1 MVRVKLRRNLVPI
14 CRNCHFMR
22 VLLGTGRSRI
32 DIILSFGVIC
42 GTFLFPKEK
51 PCFQLG
57 EFYCRGRSIFS
68 LENDTNKA
76 KLNNYIERLRCS
88 NGKTNFLFRGWN
100 VLKRGERKVLGHAR
114 GTNMIE
120 IDGIKDRDILEFA
133 IKGRFDAQNSIQV
146 EQQMLQWIN
155 EGENVLLGN
164 LSELDY
170 ISSSGIHV
178 LIRLAKSLA
187 QADGKLALYAVPDRI
202 KDVFEVVE
210 LHRIIP
216 AWETKEE
223 AIKTLR

>member
-1 MVRVKLRRNLVPI
+1 
-14 CRNCHFMR
+14 
-22 VLLGTGRSRI
+22 
-32 DIILSFGVIC
+32 
-42 GTFLFPKEK
+42 
-51 PCFQLG
+51 
-57 EFYCRGRSIFS
+57 
-68 LENDTNKA
+68 
-76 KLNNYIERLRCS
+76 
-88 NGKTNFLFRGWN
+88 
-100 VLKRGERKVLGHAR
+100 
-114 GTNMIE
+114 MIE

-178 LIRLAKSLA
+178 LIRLAKSLS
-187 QADGKLALYAVPDRI
+187 QTDGKLALYAVPDRI

-223 AIKTLR
+223 AIQTLR